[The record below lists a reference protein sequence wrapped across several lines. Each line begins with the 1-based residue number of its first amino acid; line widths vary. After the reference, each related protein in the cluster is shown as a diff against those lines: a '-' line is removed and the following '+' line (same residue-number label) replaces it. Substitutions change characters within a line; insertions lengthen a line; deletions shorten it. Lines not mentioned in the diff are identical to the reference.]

1 MQDLL
6 SGHVG
11 VTATRDL
18 ARSALPDAPVV
29 ATERR
34 PPRRRVRRGGA
45 RALRRL
51 ADHLAP
57 A

>member
-11 VTATRDL
+11 VMATRDL

-29 ATERR
+29 AAERR
-34 PPRRRVRRGGA
+34 PSRRVRPGGA

-51 ADHLAP
+51 AGHRAP

>member
-11 VTATRDL
+11 VMATRNL

-29 ATERR
+29 AVDQRSPR
-34 PPRRRVRRGGA
+34 PRGRRRTA

-51 ADHLAP
+51 AHRLA
-57 A
+57 AA

>member
-1 MQDLL
+1 MHNLL
-6 SGHVG
+6 SGPVG
-11 VTATRDL
+11 VMATRDL

-29 ATERR
+29 AAERR

-51 ADHLAP
+51 ADRLAP

>member
-11 VTATRDL
+11 VMATRNL

-29 ATERR
+29 AADQRS
-34 PPRRRVRRGGA
+34 PRRRIRRGGA

-51 ADHLAP
+51 TDHLA
-57 A
+57 AA

>member
-1 MQDLL
+1 MHNLL
-6 SGHVG
+6 SGPVG
-11 VTATRDL
+11 VMATRHL

-29 ATERR
+29 AAERR

-51 ADHLAP
+51 AHRLVA